1 MTVLETMI
9 HVIGLS
15 LALVV
20 IWGHIGYRYIKDK
33 FKKK

>member
-1 MTVLETMI
+1 MTVLETII

-20 IWGHIGYRYIKDK
+20 IWGHIVYKYIKS
-33 FKKK
+33 KKNKK

>member
-20 IWGHIGYRYIKDK
+20 IWGHIGYKYIKS
-33 FKKK
+33 KKNKK